1 MDKQLEARGKYSDQ
15 DLLILVY
22 NILNNRGQYMAR
34 KAFLFPG
41 QGSQAVGMGKDFF
54 QTSAA
59 AREIFHKADKI
70 LGYSISHLCFE
81 GPEEELRLTQNTQP
95 ALLIV
100 STIAFSLLGE
110 IPFIAAGHSLGEYSA
125 LVASGSLSF
134 EDAVL
139 LVHKRGTYMQEA
151 VPVGVGAMAAVLG
164 SPYEEV
170 KKALSDVEDG
180 TVEIANWNS
189 REQIVIAGHEMAV
202 KRALSLLKPTRSVLL
217 PVSAPFHCKLMKS
230 AEEKLAKDL
239 DAVEFKD
246 LTFPIVTNVDA
257 LMIDKGEEAR
267 DALKRQVTSSVLWF
281 ESMKVMEGQGIT
293 CFVELGWGKV
303 LSGLMKR
310 IGRDWAVAANVM
322 NVQDMESL
330 KDVKNALSD

>member
-1 MDKQLEARGKYSDQ
+1 MR
-15 DLLILVY
+15 
-22 NILNNRGQYMAR
+22 R

-41 QGSQAVGMGKDFF
+41 QGSQSTGMGKDFF
-54 QTSAA
+54 VSSPTAQ
-59 AREIFHKADKI
+59 EIFHRADKI
-70 LGYSISHLCFE
+70 LGYSISRLCFE
-81 GPEEELRLTQNTQP
+81 GPEDELRLTQNTQP

-100 STIAFSLLGE
+100 STIAYSLLEE

-151 VPVGVGAMAAVLG
+151 VPVGVGAMAALLG
-164 SPYEEV
+164 SSYEDV
-170 KKALSDVEDG
+170 KKALSDIGEG

-202 KRALSLLKPTRSVLL
+202 KKALSMLKPPRSILL
-217 PVSAPFHCKLMKS
+217 PVSAPFHCKLMRS
-230 AEEKLAKDL
+230 AEEKLARDL
-239 DAVEFKD
+239 DAVEFND
-246 LTFPIVTNVDA
+246 LAFPIITNVDA
-257 LMIDKGEEAR
+257 RVITKGEEAR
-267 DALKRQVTSSVLWF
+267 DALKRQVTSTVLWF
-281 ESMKVMEGQGIT
+281 ESMRAMKDQEVT

-303 LSGLMKR
+303 LSGLIKR
-310 IGRDWAVAANVM
+310 IGKEWSVGSEVM

-330 KDVKNALSD
+330 ENVKRALAD